1 MSNRFFRS
9 TILGGRLLPN
19 GIPQWGPW
27 DSSRLHWW
35 TEDYCTLLRDRK
47 VQTAE
52 ELDAVMK
59 EPTGVAPT
67 RNIWIHES
75 LEDEARRM
83 WEAGR

>member
-1 MSNRFFRS
+1 MYRAQAVNFYR
-9 TILGGRLLPN
+9 
-19 GIPQWGPW
+19 
-27 DSSRLHWW
+27 DSGTRP
-35 TEDYCTLLRDRK
+35 YCTLRRDRK
-47 VQTAE
+47 IQTAE

-59 EPTGVAPT
+59 EPKGVATT